1 MFKLYSS
8 YISASFILPFFI
20 STGFFVSFLMTFEL
34 FRIMSLV
41 SSDEIS
47 IWFIMQLVGNVM
59 TTLIPMA
66 VPLSIF
72 FTTIYALNRMSGDS
86 EYVAMRAAGLQKSQ
100 ILRPFLIVALVVSI
114 CVYFLNQELVPAAH
128 QKVRRKI
135 KILSSTSLIQGL
147 KSGQFFTNL
156 NNITIFPSQ
165 VDETTKEISQIF
177 LHLYDNDEKLEK
189 IIVAKQ
195 GKIIHQKNEE
205 TGIETFKLELKNG
218 NITNYGESEDGSTEK
233 ILFGEYILPISEK
246 RFSYATSMKEIM
258 MNAKELR
265 DFINRGEKQ
274 AITQGFKK
282 KDYFNATYEYWNR
295 LNTPVLCLILTFLG
309 FTLGITGNRGRG
321 KGSSGKAILLL
332 IGYYILYFGIVSA
345 ARDGQAPIYLCAF
358 IPNIVL
364 LSYAIK
370 NYRNLDWLS

>member
-1 MFKLYSS
+1 
-8 YISASFILPFFI
+8 
-20 STGFFVSFLMTFEL
+20 
-34 FRIMSLV
+34 
-41 SSDEIS
+41 
-47 IWFIMQLVGNVM
+47 
-59 TTLIPMA
+59 
-66 VPLSIF
+66 
-72 FTTIYALNRMSGDS
+72 MSGDS